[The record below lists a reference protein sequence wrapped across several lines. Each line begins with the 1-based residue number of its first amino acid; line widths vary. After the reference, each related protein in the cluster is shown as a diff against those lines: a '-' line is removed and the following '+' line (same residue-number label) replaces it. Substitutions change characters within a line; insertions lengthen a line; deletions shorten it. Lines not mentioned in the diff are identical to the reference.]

1 MGDEE
6 VTPVFLSGEQT
17 CWGLSHPCLYSPLS
31 CRDPAVQMEPPGRPS
46 DPPLGW
52 VADPSTVCRVVRL
65 TFKHLMLRKEWKN
78 LTSSLRC
85 LLLVWDELVKN
96 NIFLWSLMKN
106 WLWRESKDAWKM
118 WAFGLVWEHYSL
130 STAFWETRLKW
141 LEVALVNLCQHWD
154 SVFERKT
161 GILYMMPMKGTS
173 LKGKQL

>member
-52 VADPSTVCRVVRL
+52 AADPSTVCRVVRL

-78 LTSSLRC
+78 LTSSLWC

-96 NIFLWSLMKN
+96 NIFLWSLMKTDYEGRTKKMREKCEHLVLCGN
-106 WLWRESKDAWKM
+106 ITLSALHSGKHGWNDLKLLWLTSAN
-118 WAFGLVWEHYSL
+118 
-130 STAFWETRLKW
+130 TETVCLR
-141 LEVALVNLCQHWD
+141 
-154 SVFERKT
+154 
-161 GILYMMPMKGTS
+161 
-173 LKGKQL
+173 GKQEYCTWCL